1 MNFKMLGTSG
11 MIASMALLAACATTE
26 EEEII
31 VVEEEVVEDTM
42 SALEKLEMAL
52 EETGQRVFFG
62 YDASNLDAD
71 AQATL
76 RRQAALLEA
85 NPGVRIQVFG
95 NCDERGTREYNLA
108 LGARRAEAAKEFL
121 MDLGISGDRIDT
133 ISNGKESPLDPRSTP
148 EAWAKNRNATTV
160 IIASTV
166 DMLDMM

>member
-1 MNFKMLGTSG
+1 MNFKLLGTSG

-31 VVEEEVVEDTM
+31 VVEEEVVDEL
-42 SALEKLEMAL
+42 SAFEKLVMAL
-52 EETGQRVFFG
+52 DETGPRVFFG
-62 YDASNLDAD
+62 YDQSNLDAD

-85 NPGVRIQVFG
+85 NPGVRVQVFG

-108 LGARRAEAAKEFL
+108 LGARRAEAAKDFL

-133 ISNGKESPLDPRSTP
+133 ISNGKEVPLDPRSTP
-148 EAWAKNRNATTV
+148 EAWAKNRNATTAIV
-160 IIASTV
+160 ASSV
-166 DMLDMM
+166 DTLDMM